1 MEGEY
6 VFYKAFFRTKLS
18 SFGQPEATF
27 IDLKVVIDVLIQVHH
42 KFILA
47 TKLKVIARHYDI
59 FMLVSTPEEYLMA
72 SRW

>member
-1 MEGEY
+1 M
-6 VFYKAFFRTKLS
+6 T
-18 SFGQPEATF
+18 
-27 IDLKVVIDVLIQVHH
+27 

-72 SRW
+72 SRWYNKAMPNCPAIRKRLPTK